1 LVIMS
6 LRTAHEAGWLNAGQ
20 QPTVNLSWLV
30 APGTIQSALI
40 TGLLGIPADPRLIE
54 VIGWLSYLI
63 PVALFIYW
71 PPARRPQPRSA
82 AQLRLTL
89 AAALAVLALGL
100 AILYPNAQPQL
111 PAQVALVATAGTS
124 SRAVG
129 TARLSAAA
137 ESAPAVLQVSLDR
150 SGSSALPLP
159 ESKSR
164 HEDHDGIKASAWVLD
179 GESTPARAASTLTLD
194 EVVALSGGRMP
205 VGLNPRRH
213 PGPFAADWSTHRSTS
228 IWTADGVLLDAAE
241 RSATILTISG
251 SGLQT
256 PRTLTVDADDD
267 ALGSGWRVSPAYL
280 RQAVAELNAVAAAR
294 TERQFWA
301 VQLPV
306 VLAIVGLILAGLA
319 SRTLVELRRTPGAGA
334 ANHLPKTGRRPDEPT
349 RGARH
354 VTH

>member
-1 LVIMS
+1 
-6 LRTAHEAGWLNAGQ
+6 
-20 QPTVNLSWLV
+20 
-30 APGTIQSALI
+30 
-40 TGLLGIPADPRLIE
+40 
-54 VIGWLSYLI
+54 
-63 PVALFIYW
+63 
-71 PPARRPQPRSA
+71 
-82 AQLRLTL
+82 
-89 AAALAVLALGL
+89 
-100 AILYPNAQPQL
+100 
-111 PAQVALVATAGTS
+111 
-124 SRAVG
+124 
-129 TARLSAAA
+129 
-137 ESAPAVLQVSLDR
+137 
-150 SGSSALPLP
+150 
-159 ESKSR
+159 
-164 HEDHDGIKASAWVLD
+164 
-179 GESTPARAASTLTLD
+179 
-194 EVVALSGGRMP
+194 MP

-319 SRTLVELRRTPGAGA
+319 SRTLVELRRTSGAGA